1 MALCSAITELLFEGL
16 IDLLVVP
23 VLLDCLLQ
31 LLCTEQLVKLSKY

>member
-1 MALCSAITELLFEGL
+1 MALSSAITELFFEGL